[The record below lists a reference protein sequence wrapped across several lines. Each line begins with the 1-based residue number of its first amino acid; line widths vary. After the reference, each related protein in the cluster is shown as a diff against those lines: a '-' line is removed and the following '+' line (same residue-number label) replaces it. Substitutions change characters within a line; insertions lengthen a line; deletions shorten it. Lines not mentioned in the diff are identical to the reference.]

1 MADNYVYAVA
11 RIRSLETAL
20 FTESVIR
27 QLLACQTYEDALD
40 FLAEKGWG
48 DSGTGRDAGRM
59 LKRETEK
66 TWEVIR
72 DLKVDPSVLEI
83 LSYPHLYHNLK
94 AAVKEVCAGK
104 ANAEIYYDDTSVSGE
119 TMREILQEKDFSAL
133 PEHMRQ
139 AAAEALETMLQA
151 RDGQLCDI
159 IVDRAALDAV
169 GQAGRRSGE
178 EVIRAYAEDFVA
190 TADIRIAIRGAR
202 TGKSR
207 AFLERALAPC
217 RAVSVSA
224 LMTAAL
230 SGVEAVC
237 AALVQEGFQEAVD
250 AWNESGSAFE
260 RWCDNRIIR
269 TIRPQKYR
277 AFSAGPLAA
286 YVLAR
291 ENEIKN
297 VRMILT
303 GKQNGLPDAVIRE
316 RVREMYV

>member
-1 MADNYVYAVA
+1 M
-11 RIRSLETAL
+11 
-20 FTESVIR
+20 
-27 QLLACQTYEDALD
+27 
-40 FLAEKGWG
+40 
-48 DSGTGRDAGRM
+48 
-59 LKRETEK
+59 
-66 TWEVIR
+66 
-72 DLKVDPSVLEI
+72 
-83 LSYPHLYHNLK
+83 
-94 AAVKEVCAGK
+94 
-104 ANAEIYYDDTSVSGE
+104 
-119 TMREILQEKDFSAL
+119 

-139 AAAEALETMLQA
+139 AAAEALETMLQT

-190 TADIRIAIRGAR
+190 VADIRIAIRGAR

-224 LMTAAL
+224 LTTAAL